1 MKKGRDLVLGGDAE
15 LEARLRTRVKQAIRQ
30 KKDRNPKLADDWL
43 TRIEVRHTDFAIPE
57 ASLFLLLF
65 RQFEN
70 GPIRGL
76 PQVMEWL
83 RKSAGGLRSLKSVVC
98 GIAKRGRK

>member
-1 MKKGRDLVLGGDAE
+1 MKKRDLILGGHPE
-15 LEARLRTRVKQAIRQ
+15 LEARLRKRVKQAIAQ
-30 KKDRNPKLADDWL
+30 KKERDPQLADAWL
-43 TRIEVRHTDFAIPE
+43 ARLEERHTDFAIPE

-65 RQFEN
+65 RQFEH

-83 RKSAGGLRSLKSVVC
+83 RRSAGSLRSLKSVLC
-98 GIAKRGRK
+98 GLSKREKA